1 MGKLALITKLGEEDA
16 GVNVSGQ
23 EYLKSANLK
32 MFTASSSVSVH
43 SLFLS
48 LKKLKLEPSEIAMD
62 LLVVA
67 SSMYAA
73 DTRIDRKTFGEDSWT
88 RIIDLYI
95 PVSDPDCWNNQGV
108 RLQNIFR
115 FLTGDIWTLHFRP
128 RTNMPILSPS
138 GNRKKY
144 KMPYDTDTV
153 CLFSG
158 GMDSFIGAI
167 DLLER
172 GVRPLLVGHSKSA
185 DVAPYQSKCAAALK
199 SHYHN
204 IAPQRIH
211 AFLSIPKEDLFDSL
225 DNTERGRSFLFLA
238 LGGLCASSL
247 NQTSKLVIPENGM
260 ISLNLP
266 LTPLRVGSHSTR
278 TTHPYYLGM
287 MQKLFSQLGLG
298 VTLHNPYQFKTK
310 GEMLMD
316 CANPNLVVSTETM
329 SCSHPAAGRYQ
340 GGVGSS
346 NRHCGYCV
354 PCIIRQASFH
364 IAGQP
369 DSFPYRV
376 DLHSESLDIKS
387 AKGADVVA
395 FKYMIEKIKRHPLYL
410 TAAIRST
417 GPLGTPVQ
425 PYIDVYTRALN
436 EVDQFLNGVT
446 FTV

>member
-1 MGKLALITKLGEEDA
+1 MGKLALITKVGEEDT
-16 GVNVSGQ
+16 GVDVSGR
-23 EYLKSANLK
+23 EYLKTGNLK

-43 SLFLS
+43 ALLSS
-48 LKKLKLEPSEIAMD
+48 LKKLKLEPSEVAMD

-67 SSMYAA
+67 STMYAA

-95 PVSDPDCWNNQGV
+95 PVSDPVRWSNQSD
-108 RLQNIFR
+108 RLQKIFR
-115 FLTGDIWTLHFRP
+115 FLTGDIWTLYFRP
-128 RTNMPILSPS
+128 RTNMPILSPR

-144 KMPYDTDTV
+144 KMPYNTDTV

-172 GVRPLLVGHSKSA
+172 GIRPLLVGHSKSA
-185 DVAPYQSKCAAALK
+185 DVAPYQSKCAAALA
-199 SHYHN
+199 SHYNN

-225 DNTERGRSFLFLA
+225 DNTERGRSFLFLT
-238 LGGLCASSL
+238 LGGVCASSL
-247 NQTSKLVIPENGM
+247 NQTSTLVIPENGM

-266 LTPLRVGSHSTR
+266 LTPLRIGSHSTR
-278 TTHPYYLGM
+278 TTHPYYLKM
-287 MQKLFSQLGLG
+287 MQELFSQLGLG

-310 GEMLMD
+310 GEMLIE
-316 CANPNLVVSTETM
+316 CANQSLVINTETM

-346 NRHCGYCV
+346 NKHCGYCV
-354 PCIIRQASFH
+354 PCIIRQSSFRAASQH
-364 IAGQP
+364 DP
-369 DSFPYRV
+369 FPYGV
-376 DLHSESLDIKS
+376 DLHSTPIDIKT
-387 AKGADVVA
+387 AKGADVIA
-395 FKYMIEKIKRHPLYL
+395 FKYMIEKVKRHPSYL
-410 TAAIRST
+410 TAAIRNT
-417 GPLGTPVQ
+417 GRLGTQVQ
-425 PYIDVYTRALN
+425 RYVDVYSRALN

-446 FTV
+446 LTA